1 MKDDNERRNE
11 MLAEENSMGAIKR
24 QKEICKG
31 LASIIIPIYNC
42 RKYLEDNLDFFINQ
56 TYEHCEYIFVNDCS
70 SDLYDDVIPN
80 RKNIKI
86 INHKRR
92 KGPGDARNS
101 GLTLARGEYIFFF
114 DGDDRPSNEIVRKSI
129 CKYKDTHAELIVFNY
144 LDSDK
149 RYSEINSIERF
160 INSAYHIWQM
170 GELNGENYDLFLHE
184 FLYKC
189 IRLGLRN
196 IVNFKSRASD
206 VLEFLI
212 NNKKVIA
219 ITNKV
224 KQMGKYN
231 NFYDQL
237 LSHDFTQAMKWL
249 C

>member
-1 MKDDNERRNE
+1 
-11 MLAEENSMGAIKR
+11 
-24 QKEICKG
+24 
-31 LASIIIPIYNC
+31 
-42 RKYLEDNLDFFINQ
+42 
-56 TYEHCEYIFVNDCS
+56 
-70 SDLYDDVIPN
+70 
-80 RKNIKI
+80 
-86 INHKRR
+86 
-92 KGPGDARNS
+92 
-101 GLTLARGEYIFFF
+101 
-114 DGDDRPSNEIVRKSI
+114 
-129 CKYKDTHAELIVFNY
+129 
-144 LDSDK
+144 
-149 RYSEINSIERF
+149 
-160 INSAYHIWQM
+160 M

-237 LSHDFTQAMKWL
+237 CQDNRQYSSYLLPGRNFILPLYCSVTVITSRKVISLVKIKIFTINTPQCALHKKLIRNARVSQKFSHFFVRTNVIYFL
-249 C
+249 CRFVC